1 MKKKLMMVA
10 VLLGA
15 LSLGACVDNDE
26 SASVEA
32 VRNAKAEQLK
42 GLAALANAQARTLWP
57 AAVSSLLVLQP
68 ASSNAAPT
76 IPAQTFMRMLFLVF
90 NKLDSSCPRVNLIL
104 KR

>member
-42 GLAALANAQARTLWP
+42 GLPHWLMLRQR
-57 AAVSSLLVLQP
+57 LLKLQLR
-68 ASSNAAPT
+68 
-76 IPAQTFMRMLFLVF
+76 Q
-90 NKLDSSCPRVNLIL
+90 KQH
-104 KR
+104 